1 MIRAQTPAPVA
12 APPPGLHPGDAAAAI
27 RAIGT
32 ADFFPA
38 LRAMVRA
45 QVHIDNLVAVAFARD
60 RGPLIL
66 HQWSPQE
73 PNYFQLL
80 YGKGAYQLDPFY
92 LASLDPRRMGAH
104 RLSDIAPDSFATSD
118 YHRSYYQKVEII
130 DEIGLLHAMD
140 DRAVLHLS
148 LGRRTN
154 SAPYCRADLGLLR
167 HLEPALSAML
177 KQHCARAVEVWAD
190 RSAAVP
196 PAAGATR
203 TWLAAFGVTVREAE
217 IADLVLRGHS
227 NGSAGAVLGI
237 SAETVKVHR
246 KNLYAKLRI
255 SSQSELYMMFIDRM
269 LPKG

>member
-1 MIRAQTPAPVA
+1 MIRAQISAPA
-12 APPPGLHPGDAAAAI
+12 APPVTGLHPGDAAAVI
-27 RAIGT
+27 RALGT

-38 LRAMVRA
+38 LRAMIRA
-45 QVHIDNLVAVAFARD
+45 QVHIDNLVALAFARD

-104 RLSDIAPDSFATSD
+104 RLTDIAPDNFATSD
-118 YHRSYYQKVEII
+118 YCRSYYQKVEII
-130 DEIGLLHAMD
+130 DEIGLLHPID

-148 LGRRTN
+148 LGRRGN
-154 SAPYCRADLGLLR
+154 SQPYTRADLTVLR
-167 HLEPALSAML
+167 HLEPALSALL
-177 KQHCARAVEVWAD
+177 KQHSERAVAGWLD
-190 RSAAVP
+190 RRDEP
-196 PAAGATR
+196 TGTGATR
-203 TWLAAFGVTVREAE
+203 DWLAAFGVTVREGE

-237 SAETVKVHR
+237 SGETVKVHR

-269 LPKG
+269 LPKA